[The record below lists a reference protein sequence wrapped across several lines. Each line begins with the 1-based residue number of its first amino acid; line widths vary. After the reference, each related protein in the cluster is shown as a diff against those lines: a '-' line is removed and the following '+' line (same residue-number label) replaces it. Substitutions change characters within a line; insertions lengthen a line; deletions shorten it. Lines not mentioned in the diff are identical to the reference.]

1 MSIEAGVQ
9 TDTAPGSSVRRRD
22 TVLATLEIFR
32 GLDVGITT
40 NNIVTFLYLC
50 ENEGISVTELAA
62 LAGLNPATASRSIRS
77 LAAPG
82 ARWSLAP
89 HLGLIEVLGYG
100 VSRNSKTLRL
110 TPLGAEIRDRIS
122 ALIELGVRIER

>member
-1 MSIEAGVQ
+1 MSIEAGIR
-9 TDTAPGSSVRRRD
+9 TETAPALPARRRD
-22 TVLATLEIFR
+22 TVLAALEIFR
-32 GLDVGITT
+32 ALDVGITT

-82 ARWSLAP
+82 ARWSLPP

-100 VSRNSKTLRL
+100 ASRNSKTLRL
-110 TPLGAEIRDRIS
+110 TPLGVEVRDRIN
-122 ALIELGVRIER
+122 ALIEAGIRIEI

>member
-1 MSIEAGVQ
+1 MSIEAQ
-9 TDTAPGSSVRRRD
+9 LRTDTAPVSSGRRRD
-22 TVLATLEIFR
+22 TVLAALEIFR
-32 GLDVGITT
+32 ALDVGITT

-50 ENEGISVTELAA
+50 ENEGISVTELAG

-82 ARWSLAP
+82 ARWSLSP

-100 VSRNSKTLRL
+100 ASRNSKTLRL
-110 TPLGAEIRDRIS
+110 TPLGVEIRDRVN
-122 ALIELGVRIER
+122 ALIEQGVRIEL

>member
-1 MSIEAGVQ
+1 MSIEASVQ
-9 TDTAPGSSVRRRD
+9 AEAGAALPARRRD
-22 TVLATLEIFR
+22 AVLASLEIFR

-82 ARWSLAP
+82 ARWSLPP

-100 VSRNSKTLRL
+100 ASRNSKTLRL
-110 TPLGAEIRDRIS
+110 TPLGVEVRDRIN
-122 ALIELGVRIER
+122 ALIEQGVRIEV

>member
-1 MSIEAGVQ
+1 MSIEPLAGERRS
-9 TDTAPGSSVRRRD
+9 ALPARRRN
-22 TVLATLEIFR
+22 TVLAALEIFR
-32 GLDVGITT
+32 ALDIGITT

-77 LAAPG
+77 LAAVG
-82 ARWSLAP
+82 ARWSLPP

-100 VSRNSKTLRL
+100 PSRNSKTLRL
-110 TPLGAEIRDRIS
+110 TPLGAEIRDRLN
-122 ALIELGVRIER
+122 ALIEQGVRVEF

>member
-1 MSIEAGVQ
+1 MSTEAGVH
-9 TDTAPGSSVRRRD
+9 AAAASALSARRRN

-82 ARWSLAP
+82 ARWSLPP
-89 HLGLIEVLGYG
+89 HLGLIEVLSYG
-100 VSRNSKTLRL
+100 ASRNSKTLRL
-110 TPLGAEIRDRIS
+110 TPLGVEARDRIN
-122 ALIELGVRIER
+122 ALIQQGVRIET

>member
-1 MSIEAGVQ
+1 MSTEQPAAG
-9 TDTAPGSSVRRRD
+9 TASAVKAARRRD
-22 TVLATLEIFR
+22 TVLAALEIFR

-50 ENEGISVTELAA
+50 ENEGLSVTELAG

-82 ARWSLAP
+82 ARWALP
-89 HLGLIEVLGYG
+89 PYLGLIEVLGYG
-100 VSRNSKTLRL
+100 ASRNSKTLRL
-110 TPLGAEIRDRIS
+110 TPAGVEIRDRLN
-122 ALIELGVRIER
+122 ALIDQGVRIEA

>member
-1 MSIEAGVQ
+1 MSIEAEPRTG
-9 TDTAPGSSVRRRD
+9 TATASTGRRRD
-22 TVLATLEIFR
+22 AVLAALEIFR
-32 GLDVGITT
+32 ALDVGITT

-82 ARWSLAP
+82 ARWSLPP

-100 VSRNSKTLRL
+100 ASRNSKTLRL
-110 TPLGAEIRDRIS
+110 TPLGVEVRDRIN
-122 ALIELGVRIER
+122 ALIEQGVRIES